1 MSSRWILI
9 SSLLRRLQKD
19 IRIEKDNEYA
29 LQLSIYCQSLKKA
42 PCPRPLN
49 AVPSS
54 LVDRNHLH
62 NDENYDR
69 LLLNRQYSLLNQ
81 LDHSIDF
88 NRFSVDAEYRRQT
101 ILGLFMCENPVLDSA
116 EQLAIQNNLSIDECH
131 QTYLEYLL
139 TNSDLP
145 LNEIRKRIKPF
156 LTSERMKK
164 NRQVILDLV
173 KRLHTNVFP
182 LIAGNDIERLKLFY
196 DMKKS
201 LGDTTHAHRHI
212 QAIQQLSS
220 ILHRD
225 FDYKL
230 FLSTPELFVAKYCND
245 SNLVPIALAVDQV
258 KLASSLLM
266 DSFSIYS
273 SYVKTNPSSSI
284 LFDLFTRMES
294 DERFPSLI
302 DQLTS
307 TESGLALDRRIAILE
322 YFHANSHRHHT
333 QVESSVAVKLRERLV
348 RLAVLSQ
355 LSSNYSDEQLNL
367 LDQCQHTEQ
376 QEELL
381 ATLLLE
387 HGHVRSILLV
397 KNQLFESISL
407 RRILTMAITELS
419 NKLKLGQ
426 EQSYSTLN
434 ELLEHLSSETMDE
447 KELLSCLQDLC
458 REETIDRRVRFQ
470 LIDKLDRVRC
480 HRHSCRK
487 EREMGVFSRCLTR
500 PIWARMTFS
509 CSNNIVC
516 QHFSRHSIHSN
527 RYRRVNQ

>member
-1 MSSRWILI
+1 M
-9 SSLLRRLQKD
+9 
-19 IRIEKDNEYA
+19 
-29 LQLSIYCQSLKKA
+29 
-42 PCPRPLN
+42 
-49 AVPSS
+49 
-54 LVDRNHLH
+54 H

-81 LDHSIDF
+81 LDHSIDLT
-88 NRFSVDAEYRRQT
+88 RFSVDAEYRRQT
-101 ILGLFMCENPVLDSA
+101 ILGLFMCENPSLDSA

-131 QTYLEYLL
+131 QTYVEYLL
-139 TNSDLP
+139 TNSSLP

-164 NRQVILDLV
+164 NRQVILDFV
-173 KRLHTNVFP
+173 KRLHSNVFP

-201 LGDTTHAHRHI
+201 LGDSTHAQRHI

-220 ILHRD
+220 ILHLD

-230 FLSTPELFVAKYCND
+230 FLSTPELFVGKYCTD

-266 DSFSIYS
+266 DSYSIYS
-273 SYVKTNPSSSI
+273 SYVKQNPSSAI
-284 LFDLFTRMES
+284 LFDLFARMES

-307 TESGLALDRRIAILE
+307 NESGLSIDRRIAILD
-322 YFHANSHRHHT
+322 FFNKDSLPHHT
-333 QVESSVAVKLRERLV
+333 EPESSVFAKLHERLL
-348 RLAVLSQ
+348 RLRVLSQ
-355 LSSNYSDEQLNL
+355 LSSDYSDDQLNH
-367 LDQCQHTEQ
+367 LDQCEHTKQ

-387 HGHVRSILLV
+387 RGQVQSLVLV

-419 NKLKLGQ
+419 HRAKLGQ

-434 ELLEHLSSETMDE
+434 DLLGHLSNETMDE

-470 LIDKLDRVRC
+470 LIAQLDRVRRLV
-480 HRHSCRK
+480 HN
-487 EREMGVFSRCLTR
+487 
-500 PIWARMTFS
+500 PWAFL
-509 CSNNIVC
+509 
-516 QHFSRHSIHSN
+516 
-527 RYRRVNQ
+527 